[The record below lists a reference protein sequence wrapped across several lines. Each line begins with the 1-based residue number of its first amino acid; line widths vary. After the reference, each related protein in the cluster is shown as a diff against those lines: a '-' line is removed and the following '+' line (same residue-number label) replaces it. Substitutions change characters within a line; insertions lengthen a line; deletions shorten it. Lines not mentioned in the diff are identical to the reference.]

1 MPDMYQRARQ
11 LPPGPGPYE
20 GGFEHPAHG
29 GDSISF
35 GHVLG
40 ILRRRYRLVLALTL
54 IGVTV
59 GGYLAAKSPASY
71 KAVAVLRLAGERRS
85 LTGDIEPS
93 PELDRSADPILTVVE
108 LVRSRSVLG
117 AVVDSL
123 GTRLVSATPDFETY
137 RLAGISVSPEAVGS
151 DTIFVSFYRNGVK
164 AKLGERNV
172 QAQYGQPLDFGTVRF
187 TVPTA
192 PDVPS
197 ASLYVISREMAID
210 WLSSDISV
218 FHRAET
224 DIMDVAAVS
233 SNARMAQRVA
243 NSTVLA
249 FQELNILAAKQKS
262 QRRRQFLEEQ
272 LKQTDSMMARA
283 QADLATFRSK
293 QQLASSQN
301 ALDQVQT
308 FRNTLEGRASQLEA
322 DRVTFSTLLAQLK
335 NGGEAGESEALRA
348 LATSPALAENP
359 TVSTTFRQLE
369 LYQYRVDSMTTG
381 PWRAAPTN
389 PDLIQL
395 KALITT
401 TKGQLRQSVASHVAS
416 LDAQIGSLRKLRT
429 QSGSSLQVLPAMA
442 AEEAR
447 LTARVQTLTS
457 SSDQVRQDYQ
467 KALMAEEVEAGDV
480 DIVNLADLPYV
491 PEWTSTPLKLALG
504 LLLGLLLGTGTAFLL
519 EALNTSIRKPEDLEI
534 ALHLPGL
541 AVIPRLTGTAP
552 APRRRLGGLLRP
564 GKRAQLEAKS
574 SAAAALGTA
583 TQPFS
588 LGVEA
593 FRMLRTSLMWCEQG
607 DDMKTLV
614 VTSAAPG
621 EGKTL
626 TSANLSVTFAYD
638 GLRVLLI
645 DCDLRRP
652 RLHGLFQ
659 VPRSPGLM
667 DLLTPSYNGSDGVP
681 SLTFDPSAGG
691 SESGR
696 PITDV
701 VRSTHVRGLSLLTCG
716 ALPTNPS
723 GLLSGV
729 RMRLLLRELAK
740 SFDLVILDTPPVLA
754 TADAGILASLADGVL
769 LVVRAGQTDRIAAK
783 RAHQQLVNVGARV
796 VGTVLNDPGGEVSQ
810 YGDYYYPY
818 DYAVEEH

>member
-1 MPDMYQRARQ
+1 MSDTYQPGRQ
-11 LPPGPGPYE
+11 LPPGPAHWD
-20 GGFEHPAHG
+20 GGSERQG

-35 GHVLG
+35 GHFLG
-40 ILRRRYRLVLALTL
+40 VLRRRYRLVLALTVVGL
-54 IGVTV
+54 AV

-71 KAVAVLRLAGERRS
+71 KAVAVLRLAGERQA
-85 LTGDIEPS
+85 LTGEIEPT
-93 PELDRSADPILTVVE
+93 PQLDRLANPILSVVE
-108 LVRSRSVLG
+108 LVRSRSVMG

-123 GTRLVSATPDFETY
+123 GLRLVSTVPDFRTNRLETVY
-137 RLAGISVSPEAVGS
+137 VNPEAPGG
-151 DTIFVSFYRNGVK
+151 DTIFVNFFRNGVK
-164 AKLGERNV
+164 ARLGDQNV
-172 QAQYGQPLDFGTVRF
+172 QAPYGQPLDFGTVRF
-187 TVPTA
+187 SIASA

-197 ASLYVISREMAID
+197 ATLEVLPREMAID
-210 WLSSDISV
+210 RLLADVSV
-218 FHRAET
+218 VHRVDT
-224 DIMDVAAVS
+224 DIMDVAYVS
-233 SNARMAQRVA
+233 PNPRMAQRVV

-249 FQELNILAAKQKS
+249 FRELNILGAKQKS

-272 LKQTDSMMARA
+272 LKQTDSMLARS
-283 QADLATFRSK
+283 QADLAAFRSK

-308 FRNTLEGRASQLEA
+308 FRSTLEGRASQLET
-322 DRVTFSTLLAQLK
+322 DRATFSALLAQLK
-335 NGGEAGESEALRA
+335 KGGEAGESEALRA

-359 TVSTTFRQLE
+359 TVSNTFRQLE
-369 LYQYRVDSMTTG
+369 TYQYRLDSMTTG

-395 KALITT
+395 KALIAN
-401 TKGQLRQSVASHVAS
+401 TKGQLRQAVSSHVAS
-416 LDAQIGSLRKLRT
+416 LNAQINSIQGLRT
-429 QSGSSLQVLPAMA
+429 RSAASLQVLPQMA

-447 LTARVQTLTS
+447 LTGRVQTLTS
-457 SSDQVRQDYQ
+457 SSDQVRQEYQ

-480 DIVNLADLPYV
+480 EIVNLADVPYV
-491 PEWTSTPLKLALG
+491 PEWTTTPLKLALG
-504 LLLGLLLGTGTAFLL
+504 FLLGLMLGTGIAFLM
-519 EALNTSIRKPEDLEI
+519 EALNTSIRKPEDLEN
-534 ALHLPGL
+534 ALHVPGL
-541 AVIPRLTGTAP
+541 AVIPRLTPTIAAP
-552 APRRRLGGLLRP
+552 RRLGGLLRP
-564 GKRAQLEAKS
+564 GKKAQLESKRSTAT
-574 SAAAALGTA
+574 ALGTV

-588 LGVEA
+588 VGVEA
-593 FRMLRTSLMWCEQG
+593 FRMLRTSLVWCEQG
-607 DDMKTLV
+607 DEMKTLV

-621 EGKTL
+621 EGKTM

-667 DLLTPSYNGSDGVP
+667 DLLTPTYNGSNGGE
-681 SLTFDPSAGG
+681 SLTFDPSAGRTD
-691 SESGR
+691 SGR
-696 PITDV
+696 PISDV
-701 VRSTHVRGLSLLTCG
+701 IRPTSVRGLSLLTCG

-729 RMRLLLRELAK
+729 RMRVLLRELAK

-769 LVVRAGQTDRIAAK
+769 LVVRAGQTDRVAAK

>member
-1 MPDMYQRARQ
+1 MSETYQPTWQ
-11 LPPGPGPYE
+11 LPPGPPHFD
-20 GGFEHPAHG
+20 GGDRHTA
-29 GDSISF
+29 DSISF
-35 GHVLG
+35 GHVFG
-40 ILRRRYRLVLALTL
+40 VLRRRYRLVLILTL
-54 IGVTV
+54 LGLAG
-59 GGYLAAKSPASY
+59 GGYLAAKSPALY
-71 KAVAVLRLAGERRS
+71 KAGAVLRLAGERRA
-85 LTGDIEPS
+85 LTGEIEPS
-93 PELDRSADPILTVVE
+93 PEIDRSTDPILSVLE
-108 LVRSRSVLG
+108 LVRSRTVMG

-123 GTRLVSATPDFETY
+123 GSRLVSADPDFGTAS
-137 RLAGISVSPEAVGS
+137 LAGISVNPEAAGG
-151 DTIFVSFYRNGVK
+151 DTIFVSFFRNGVK
-164 AKLGERNV
+164 AKLRDRNV
-172 QAQYGQPLDFGTVRF
+172 QAPYGQPLDFGTVRF
-187 TVPTA
+187 SVPTA
-192 PDVPS
+192 PEIPS
-197 ASLYVISREMAID
+197 ASLYVIPREMAID
-210 WLSSDISV
+210 QLLKDISV
-218 FHRAET
+218 FHRVDT
-224 DIMDVAAVS
+224 DILDVEYLS
-233 SNARMAQRVA
+233 TNPRTAQRVV
-243 NSTVLA
+243 NTTVLA
-249 FQELNILAAKQKS
+249 FRELNILAAKQKS
-262 QRRRQFLEEQ
+262 HRRRQFLEEQ
-272 LKQTDSMMARA
+272 LKQTDSMLARA

-301 ALDQVQT
+301 ALDAVQT
-308 FRNTLEGRASQLEA
+308 FRMTLEARASELEA
-322 DRVTFSTLLAQLK
+322 DRTTFGTLLSQLK
-335 NGGEAGESEALRA
+335 KGGESGESEALRA
-348 LATSPALAENP
+348 LASSPALADNP
-359 TVSTTFRQLE
+359 TVGNTFRQLE
-369 LYQYRVDSMTTG
+369 LYQYRLDSMTTG

-395 KALITT
+395 KSLIAS
-401 TKGQLRQSVASHVAS
+401 TKTQLRQAVSSHVS
-416 LDAQIGSLRKLRT
+416 TIDARIGSLRNLRA
-429 QSGSSLQVLPAMA
+429 QSGASLQVLPAMA

-447 LTARVQTLTS
+447 LTGRVQTLTS

-467 KALMAEEVEAGDV
+467 KAMMAEEVEAGDV
-480 DIVNLADLPYV
+480 DIVNLADLPYM
-491 PEWTSTPLKLALG
+491 PEWTTTPLKLALG
-504 LLLGLLLGTGTAFLL
+504 LLLGLLLGTGAAFLL
-519 EALNTSIRKPEDLEI
+519 EALNTSIRKPEDLET
-534 ALHLPGL
+534 ALHIPGL
-541 AVIPRLTGTAP
+541 AVIPRLTATAP
-552 APRRRLGGLLRP
+552 AQRRLGGLLRP
-564 GKRAQLEAKS
+564 GKRAELESKS
-574 SAAAALGTA
+574 STATALGTV

-588 LGVEA
+588 VGVEA

-607 DDMKTLV
+607 DEMKTLV

-621 EGKTL
+621 EGKTM

-667 DLLTPSYNGSDGVP
+667 ELLTPSYNGADGSA
-681 SLTFDPSAGG
+681 SLTFDPGAGRTD
-691 SESGR
+691 SGR

-729 RMRLLLRELAK
+729 RMRALLRELAK

-769 LVVRAGQTDRIAAK
+769 LVVRAGQTDRVAAK

>member
-1 MPDMYQRARQ
+1 MYQPPRQ
-11 LPPGPGPYE
+11 LPPGAPHYD
-20 GGFEHPAHG
+20 GGFERQG

-35 GHVLG
+35 GHFLG
-40 ILRRRYRLVLALTL
+40 VLRRRYRLVLLLTV
-54 IGVTV
+54 IGLSI
-59 GGYLAAKSPASY
+59 GAYLAAKSPAAY
-71 KAVAVLRLAGERRS
+71 KAVAVLRLAGERRA
-85 LTGDIEPS
+85 LTGEIEPT
-93 PELDRSADPILTVVE
+93 PELDRTADPILSLVE
-108 LVRSRSVLG
+108 LVRSRTVMG

-123 GTRLVSATPDFETY
+123 GLRLVSVTPDFKTG
-137 RLAGISVSPEAVGS
+137 RLEGISVDSDAPGG
-151 DTIFVSFYRNGVK
+151 DTISVNFFRNGVK
-164 AKLGERNV
+164 AKRGNREV
-172 QAQYGQPLDFGTVRF
+172 QAPYGQPLDFGTVRF
-187 TVPTA
+187 TVAEA

-197 ASLYVISREMAID
+197 ADLSVLPREMAID
-210 WLSSDISV
+210 RLLADISV
-218 FHRAET
+218 VHRVDT
-224 DIMDVAAVS
+224 DIMDVAYVS
-233 SNARMAQRVA
+233 SNPSMAQRVV

-249 FQELNILAAKQKS
+249 FRELNIQAAKQKS
-262 QRRRQFLEEQ
+262 QRRRQFLEQQ
-272 LKQTDSMMARA
+272 LKQTDSMLARA
-283 QADLATFRSK
+283 QADLAAFRSK
-293 QQLASSQN
+293 QQLASSQS
-301 ALDQVQT
+301 ALDAVQT
-308 FRNTLEGRASQLEA
+308 YRGTLDIKASQLEA
-322 DRVTFSTLLAQLK
+322 DRTTFSTLLSQLK
-335 NGGEAGESEALRA
+335 KGGEAGESEALRA
-348 LATSPALAENP
+348 LATSPAMADNP
-359 TVSTTFRQLE
+359 EVGNTFRQLTT
-369 LYQYRVDSMTTG
+369 YQYRVDSMTTG

-395 KALITT
+395 KALIAS
-401 TKGQLRQSVASHVAS
+401 TKDQLRQAVSGHVAS
-416 LDAQIGSLRKLRT
+416 LDAQIGSIRNLRAR
-429 QSGSSLQVLPAMA
+429 SGASLQVLPAMA

-447 LTARVQTLTS
+447 LTGRVQTLTS

-491 PEWTSTPLKLALG
+491 PEWTTTPLKLALG
-504 LLLGLLLGTGTAFLL
+504 FLLGLLLGTGIAFLL
-519 EALNTSIRKPEDLEI
+519 EALNTSIRKPEDLET
-534 ALHLPGL
+534 ALHVPGL
-541 AVIPRLTGTAP
+541 AVIPRLTPTIP
-552 APRRRLGGLLRP
+552 AQRRLGGLLRP
-564 GKRAQLEAKS
+564 GKRAQLESKNSTAN
-574 SAAAALGTA
+574 ALGTV

-588 LGVEA
+588 VGVEA
-593 FRMLRTSLMWCEQG
+593 FRMLRTSLVWCEQG

-621 EGKTL
+621 EGKTM

-667 DLLTPSYNGSDGVP
+667 DLLTPTYNGANGTE
-681 SLTFDPSAGG
+681 SLTFDPSAGRTD
-691 SESGR
+691 SGR
-696 PITDV
+696 PLTDV
-701 VRSTHVRGLSLLTCG
+701 IRSTNVRGLSLLTCG

-729 RMRLLLRELAK
+729 RMRVLLRELAK

-769 LVVRAGQTDRIAAK
+769 LVVRAGQTDRVAAK